1 MIGRRNGREEGSER
15 KQRGK
20 EKSVRWR
27 NGEGGEKERE
37 IELTGIQRKV

>member
-27 NGEGGEKERE
+27 NGEGERKRE

>member
-27 NGEGGEKERE
+27 NGEGERKRE
-37 IELTGIQRKV
+37 R